1 MFTVGQR
8 EKIRAALER
17 RAEAEPV
24 RLQGKFR
31 RAAKESRLFDRL
43 VDKLTA
49 KFKREKPNAAD
60 GEILKMILDFIK
72 TSGIIE
78 LILSLFLL

>member
-1 MFTVGQR
+1 MFNAAQR
-8 EKIRAALER
+8 EKIRAAILR
-17 RAEAEPV
+17 RADAEPV

-49 KFKREKPNAAD
+49 KAKREKPNASD
-60 GEILKMILDFIK
+60 GEILKMILEFIK
-72 TSGIIE
+72 DSGLLE
-78 LILSLFLL
+78 LLLSLFL